1 MSGTMQIA
9 MIFIGLRFLLKP
21 VQTTKEQMAEQSKNS
36 RIVRSVV
43 GGAIVGFI
51 CGTVGAGGGMILV
64 PLLTMQKE
72 LKEDEIFPAS
82 ISIILPICL
91 VSLIFSAI
99 GEGVDYS
106 ASLPYLIGSAAGGFL
121 AGMYGRKIPALWLHR
136 GLGIMIL
143 WGGIRYLIR

>member
-1 MSGTMQIA
+1 MQRKYTFYITLA
-9 MIFIGLRFLLKP
+9 GAVAGAVNGLF
-21 VQTTKEQMAEQSKNS
+21 
-36 RIVRSVV
+36 
-43 GGAIVGFI
+43 
-51 CGTVGAGGGMILV
+51 GAGGGMILV
-64 PLLTMQKE
+64 PLLTMHRE
-72 LKEDEIFPAS
+72 LKEDEIFPSS

-91 VSLIFSAI
+91 VSLIFTAI

-143 WGGIRYLIR
+143 LGGIRYLIR